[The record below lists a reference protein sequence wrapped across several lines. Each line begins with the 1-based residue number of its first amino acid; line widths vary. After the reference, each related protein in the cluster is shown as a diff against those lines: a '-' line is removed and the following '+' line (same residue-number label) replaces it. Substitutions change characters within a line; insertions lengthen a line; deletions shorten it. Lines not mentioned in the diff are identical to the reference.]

1 MTFTTT
7 RRACY
12 TGYVTQAI
20 VNNLA
25 PLLFI
30 VFQTHYAVS
39 IERLGR
45 LVLLN
50 FATQL
55 LTDIVAVKYVDRWGY
70 RGSLVAAHVFALIG
84 LVTLAIAPAVLPS
97 PYVGLCAGV
106 ILCAIGG
113 GLLEVMVSPVVEHL
127 PSPQTHKAAA
137 MALLHSFYCWGQ
149 VAVVAGTTLIL
160 AQIGQTAWQALPL
173 VWAMV
178 PLVNLVIFLRVPM
191 PPLVA
196 EHERIK
202 LRELFSSRAFLAM
215 LVLMFAAGSVE
226 LVMVQWSSLFAER
239 GLGVS
244 KVTGDLLG
252 PCLFAVL
259 MGIGRILYGLGGH
272 KIALPPALAICGV
285 ACTVCYLT
293 VAFAS
298 HPLISLLACA
308 FTGLAASLLWPGT
321 FSLSA
326 ARFPLGGA
334 AMFGV
339 LAVFGDLGGAL
350 GPWLTGVIADASAR
364 ASTAASARPMMAA
377 LADLLPSD
385 ATGLR
390 VGILAG
396 TIVPV
401 VMTITAVAY
410 AVTQRRR
417 RLRR

>member
-12 TGYVTQAI
+12 AGYVTQAI

-55 LTDIVAVKYVDRWGY
+55 LTDIVAVRYVDRWGY
-70 RGSLVAAHVFALIG
+70 RRSLVAAHVFAVIG
-84 LVTLAIAPAVLPS
+84 LATLAVAPPLLPS
-97 PYVGLCAGV
+97 PYAGLCLGV

-127 PSPQTHKAAA
+127 PSPQSHKAAA

-149 VAVVAGTTLIL
+149 VAVVAGSTLL
-160 AQIGQTAWQALPL
+160 LWRIGQSAWQALPL
-173 VWAMV
+173 AWAV
-178 PLVNLVIFLRVPM
+178 LPLVNLLVFLRVPM

-196 EHERIK
+196 EHERVK
-202 LRELFSSRAFLAM
+202 LRQLLGSRAFLAM
-215 LVLMFAAGSVE
+215 IVLMFAAGSVE

-244 KVTGDLLG
+244 KVAGDLLG

-259 MGIGRILYGLGGH
+259 MGVGRIAYGLAGH
-272 KIALPPALAICGV
+272 KIALPPALALCGV
-285 ACTVCYLT
+285 ACTATYLT
-293 VAFAS
+293 VALADN
-298 HPLISLLACA
+298 PLISLLACA

-339 LAVFGDLGGAL
+339 LAVFGDLGGAI
-350 GPWLTGVIADASAR
+350 GPWLAGMIADRAAR
-364 ASTAASARPMMAA
+364 AAAGSSAAA
-377 LADLLPSD
+377 LAERLPAD

-390 VGILAG
+390 VGILAAAV
-396 TIVPV
+396 VPV
-401 VMTITAVAY
+401 VMTVTAVAY
-410 AVTQRRR
+410 ALARRR
-417 RLRR
+417 RA

>member
-1 MTFTTT
+1 MTFSTT

-12 TGYVTQAI
+12 AGYITQAI

-30 VFQTHYAVS
+30 VFQTSYAVS

-70 RGSLVAAHVFALIG
+70 RRSLVAAHIFAVIG
-84 LVTLAIAPAVLPS
+84 LITLAVAPPLMPS
-97 PYVGLCAGV
+97 PYVGLCLGV

-160 AQIGQTAWQALPL
+160 ARIGHQAWQALPL
-173 VWAMV
+173 VWAIL
-178 PLVNLVIFLRVPM
+178 PAVNLLVFLKVPM

-196 EHERIK
+196 EHERSK
-202 LRELFSSRAFLAM
+202 LRELFSSKAFLAM

-252 PCLFAVL
+252 PCLFAAL
-259 MGIGRILYGLGGH
+259 MGIGRIAYGLGGH

-285 ACTVCYLT
+285 ACTGCYLT
-293 VAFAS
+293 VAFAM

-339 LAVFGDLGGAL
+339 LAVFGDLGGAI
-350 GPWLTGVIADASAR
+350 GPWLTGVIADTTARSASSA
-364 ASTAASARPMMAA
+364 APAGSTAAA
-377 LADLLPSD
+377 LAGLLPAD
-385 ATGLR
+385 PTGLR

-396 TIVPV
+396 TVVPV

-410 AVTQRRR
+410 AIVHRRR
-417 RLRR
+417 PTV